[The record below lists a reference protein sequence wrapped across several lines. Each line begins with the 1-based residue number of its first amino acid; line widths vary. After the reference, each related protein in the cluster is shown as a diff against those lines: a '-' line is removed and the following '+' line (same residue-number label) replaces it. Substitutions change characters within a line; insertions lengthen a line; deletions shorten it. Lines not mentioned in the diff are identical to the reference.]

1 MAKVPPTQCPSSAPA
16 PPQGAPGGSGRLGDP
31 SGEPGPLSAQSG
43 PRLLKRA
50 TPKATLWS
58 LRRVRMATARS
69 ARHCGRSRRS
79 WWRRPGSRCRRGCWR
94 GGRLRQW
101 RRQELECVKL
111 GLETWPM
118 RLEPWAWPR
127 SPLRLSNL
135 SSTPPTN
142 RQREFCA
149 SVAAAPKEK
158 PVLVLSL
165 QGKFNIN
172 VFTSRRSCTKEPGQK
187 ELTASLRSLDSMRPS
202 RWASTSRRSTSKND
216 YRKSVLT
223 VE

>member
-135 SSTPPTN
+135 DPRHRQLTANESSAPASPRRLRRSRSSSSACRASST
-142 RQREFCA
+142 
-149 SVAAAPKEK
+149 SM
-158 PVLVLSL
+158 S
-165 QGKFNIN
+165 
-172 VFTSRRSCTKEPGQK
+172 SRRSCTRTWP
-187 ELTASLRSLDSMRPS
+187 RS
-202 RWASTSRRSTSKND
+202 
-216 YRKSVLT
+216 
-223 VE
+223 